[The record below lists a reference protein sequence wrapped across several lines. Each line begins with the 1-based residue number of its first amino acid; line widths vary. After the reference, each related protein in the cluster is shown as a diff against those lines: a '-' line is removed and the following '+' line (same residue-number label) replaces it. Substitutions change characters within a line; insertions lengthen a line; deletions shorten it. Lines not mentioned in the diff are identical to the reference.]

1 MQEPTSEEGAIIK
14 REWWLPWK
22 GDVPTLKHVIQSYD
36 TAFSKKETAD
46 YSAITT
52 WAVFTPHEGQ
62 GDAIMLVDAIRGKL
76 DFPELKAVALEQY
89 KYWEPESIIIE
100 AKATGQPLIQELRRM
115 GIPVMDYVPSKGRD
129 KFSRVNA
136 VAPIF
141 ESGSVYYPE
150 GEKFADEVIEE
161 CAAFPHGENDDYV
174 DSTTQAMLRYRQG
187 YYVSVYSDEEQI
199 EKYKEKKY
207 IYY

>member
-1 MQEPTSEEGAIIK
+1 
-14 REWWLPWK
+14 
-22 GDVPTLKHVIQSYD
+22 
-36 TAFSKKETAD
+36 
-46 YSAITT
+46 
-52 WAVFTPHEGQ
+52 
-62 GDAIMLVDAIRGKL
+62 MLVDAIRGKF

-100 AKATGQPLIQELRRM
+100 AKGHGSTLNTRTTSYGYTCYGLCAF
-115 GIPVMDYVPSKGRD
+115 KGRD

-161 CAAFPHGENDDYV
+161 CLL
-174 DSTTQAMLRYRQG
+174 SSRR
-187 YYVSVYSDEEQI
+187 
-199 EKYKEKKY
+199 K
-207 IYY
+207 